1 MDHVIYREACDE
13 ERKSGVDTVC
23 PRDSEPCCSEVL
35 GGLCAV
41 QRILRMPLGATKGTF
56 GLMCSDKLDYV
67 GDEKMARNEQVE
79 DKAEKYVLPTIIV
92 AAYTYEN
99 SVLEIVSG
107 SHQSKHVVEMPYLHE
122 VFNDKSQIH
131 YNFASS

>member
-13 ERKSGVDTVC
+13 ERKGGVDTVG

-35 GGLCAV
+35 GGLYAV
-41 QRILRMPLGATKGTF
+41 QRILRMPLGATEGTF
-56 GLMCSDKLDYV
+56 GLMCGDKLDYV
-67 GDEKMARNEQVE
+67 GDEEMARNKQVE

-92 AAYTYEN
+92 AAYTYQD

-107 SHQSKHVVEMPYLHE
+107 SYQSKHVFEMPYFHE
-122 VFNDKSQIH
+122 IFDDKSQIH
-131 YNFASS
+131 HNFASS